1 MLKRKLMS
9 ILKKKSDNGN
19 RNSLTVIGNKTFFEG
34 QIKAYDIIRI
44 DGTIKGNIECQGVLE
59 VGIKGKIE
67 ADIVADS
74 VLIGG
79 EVIGNI
85 LAKNRLEITSGGKVR
100 GDIVTAHLVI
110 NEGVIFDGSCHM
122 ITDEKAKHFPNKKEN
137 ILKEAPLKVF
147 PEDSKNK
154 NFL

>member
-1 MLKRKLMS
+1 MS
-9 ILKKKSDNGN
+9 IFKKKSDNGN
-19 RNSLTVIGNKTFFEG
+19 VNSLTVIGNKTFVEG
-34 QIKAYDIIRI
+34 QIKAYDLIRI

-79 EVIGNI
+79 EGIGNI
-85 LAKNRLEITSGGKVR
+85 RAKNTLEVTSGGKDR

-110 NEGVIFDGSCHM
+110 NEGVIFDGSCYM
-122 ITDEKAKHFPNKKEN
+122 ITVE
-137 ILKEAPLKVF
+137 
-147 PEDSKNK
+147 
-154 NFL
+154 

>member
-9 ILKKKSDNGN
+9 ILKKNFDSSKG
-19 RNSLTVIGNKTFFEG
+19 NSLTVIGDKTFFEG
-34 QIKAYDIIRI
+34 LIKAYDIIRI

-122 ITDEKAKHFPNKKEN
+122 ITDEKAKHFPSNKEN
-137 ILKEAPLKVF
+137 MLKETPLKVF
-147 PEDSKNK
+147 QDDSKSK

>member
-1 MLKRKLMS
+1 MS
-9 ILKKKSDNGN
+9 IFKKKSDNGN
-19 RNSLTVIGNKTFFEG
+19 KHSLTVIGNKTFFDGE
-34 QIKAYDIIRI
+34 IKAYGIIRI

-59 VGIKGKIE
+59 VGLKGKIE

-85 LAKNRLEITSGGKVR
+85 LAKSRLEITSGGKVR

-122 ITDEKAKHFPNKKEN
+122 ITDEKAKHFPNEKEN
-137 ILKEAPLKVF
+137 ILKETALKVF

>member
-1 MLKRKLMS
+1 MS
-9 ILKKKSDNGN
+9 IFKKKSDNGN
-19 RNSLTVIGNKTFFEG
+19 KHSLTVIGNKTFFEG
-34 QIKAYDIIRI
+34 EIKAYGIIRI

-59 VGIKGKIE
+59 VGLKGKIE

-74 VLIGG
+74 ILIGG

-122 ITDEKAKHFPNKKEN
+122 ITDEKAKHFPNEKEN
-137 ILKEAPLKVF
+137 ILKETPLKVF

>member
-1 MLKRKLMS
+1 MN
-9 ILKKKSDNGN
+9 IFKKHSGN
-19 RNSLTVIGNKTFFEG
+19 NTTNSLTVIGNKTFFEG
-34 QIKAYDIIRI
+34 QIKAYDLIRI
-44 DGTIKGNIECQGVLE
+44 DGTIKGHIECQGALE

-110 NEGVIFDGSCHM
+110 NEGVIFDGACHM
-122 ITDEKAKHFPNKKEN
+122 ITDEKAKHFPKKEN
-137 ILKEAPLKVF
+137 TLPETPLKVY

-154 NFL
+154 NLL